1 MKTLFVKDLKPG
13 LEVTEFFVLRKKEL
27 KEFDGQRFLKLE
39 LGDKS
44 GRIDAVIWEDIDQA
58 YANAEVGE
66 MVKVKGWVTTYRE
79 MPQLKVDKIRKAKK
93 EEINWVDFLPVTDR
107 DFNLLY
113 EDFKNIVH
121 TVRNPYLKR
130 LLELLM
136 EDLSFMDKFKR
147 APGGKLW
154 HHAKVGGLLEHT
166 LKVASICE
174 KAAEMY
180 DLVDRD
186 LLITGALVHDIGKVS
201 SYSADGF
208 FDYTDEGRL
217 LGHIV
222 SGDELIEG
230 KIQIIQDFPQ
240 DLALKLKHLI
250 LSHQG
255 QLEMASPVVPQT
267 IEAIILHHADE
278 MDAKADAFSHV
289 IKTQKIKGKRWS
301 DWVHLINR
309 FIYLGEDVE
318 NPAKGREE
326 SEG

>member
-27 KEFDGQRFLKLE
+27 KEYDGQRFLKLE

-44 GRIDAVIWEDIDQA
+44 GRIDAVMWDDIDQA
-58 YANAEVGE
+58 YDKAEVGE
-66 MVKVKGWVTTYRE
+66 MVKVKGWVTTYKE
-79 MPQLKVDKIRKAKK
+79 MLQLKVDKIRKAKDD
-93 EEINWVDFLPVTDR
+93 EIDWVDFLPVTDR

-113 EDFKNIVH
+113 DDFKSMVQTIQNS
-121 TVRNPYLKR
+121 YLKR
-130 LLELLM
+130 LLELLG
-136 EDLSFMDKFKR
+136 EDSSLMDKFKR

-154 HHAKVGGLLEHT
+154 HHARVGGLLEHT
-166 LKVASICE
+166 LKVVSICE
-174 KAAEMY
+174 KAAQLY

-186 LLITGALVHDIGKVS
+186 LLITGALVHDLGKVN
-201 SYSADGF
+201 SYSVDGF

-222 SGDELIEG
+222 SGNELIDR
-230 KIQIIQDFPQ
+230 KIQELSGFPQ

-255 QLEMASPVVPQT
+255 QLELASPVVPQT
-267 IEAIILHHADE
+267 IEAMILHYADE
-278 MDAKADAFSHV
+278 MDAKADAFSHI

-309 FIYLGEDVE
+309 FIYLGEDE
-318 NPAKGREE
+318 EE
-326 SEG
+326 S

>member
-66 MVKVKGWVTTYRE
+66 MVKVKGWVTTYKE

-107 DFNLLY
+107 DFNLLS

>member
-13 LEVTEFFVLRKKEL
+13 LEVTGFFVLRKKEL
-27 KEFDGQRFLKLE
+27 KEYGGQRFLKLE

-44 GRIDAVIWEDIDQA
+44 GRIDAVLWDNIDQA
-58 YANAEVGE
+58 YDQAEVGE
-66 MVKVKGWVTTYRE
+66 MVKVKGWVTTYKE
-79 MPQLKVDKIRKAKK
+79 MPQLKLDKIRRAK
-93 EEINWVDFLPVTDR
+93 EGEIDLFDFLPATDR
-107 DFNLLY
+107 DFNLLFD
-113 EDFKNIVH
+113 DFKNVVQTIENFH
-121 TVRNPYLKR
+121 LKR
-130 LLELLM
+130 LVGLLI
-136 EDLSFMDKFKR
+136 EDSSFVEKFKH

-166 LKVASICE
+166 LKVVSICE
-174 KAAEMY
+174 KAAQMY

-186 LLITGALVHDIGKVS
+186 LLITGALVHDVGKVS

-222 SGDELIEG
+222 SGDELIDRTIQ
-230 KIQIIQDFPQ
+230 KIPGFPQ
-240 DLALKLKHLI
+240 ELALKLKHLI

-255 QLEMASPVVPQT
+255 QLEQASPVVPQT
-267 IEAIILHHADE
+267 IEAIILHYADE
-278 MDAKADAFSHV
+278 LDAKADAFSHI

-309 FIYLGEDVE
+309 FIYLGEDEE
-318 NPAKGREE
+318 NQD
-326 SEG
+326 